1 MKRGDYLF
9 IQFGHNDQKSQAA
22 IDSYKSNLMKF
33 VNDARAA
40 GATPILFT
48 PVARKSATTSNPG
61 FAGLDDQVR
70 QLAAAENVALVDLTS
85 LAIAYYRSLTSAQL
99 DATFFSPTEGTHF
112 SESGATAIA
121 GIVAKTL
128 KGSTVSIRDFLIR

>member
-1 MKRGDYLF
+1 
-9 IQFGHNDQKSQAA
+9 
-22 IDSYKSNLMKF
+22 
-33 VNDARAA
+33 
-40 GATPILFT
+40 
-48 PVARKSATTSNPG
+48 
-61 FAGLDDQVR
+61 VR

-128 KGSTVSIRDFLIR
+128 KASTVSIRDFLIP